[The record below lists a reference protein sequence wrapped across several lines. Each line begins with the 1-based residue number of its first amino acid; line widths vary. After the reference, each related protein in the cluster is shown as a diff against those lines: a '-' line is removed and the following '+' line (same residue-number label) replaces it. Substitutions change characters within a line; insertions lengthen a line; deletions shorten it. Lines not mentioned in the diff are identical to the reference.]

1 MGCFRHHMR
10 HMYRGKQGQLG
21 WLRTMLYSSAQMV
34 IRADPVISHRVPPHR
49 LQPWGVMDEAGN
61 PVPGK
66 GYNMVQGMVVLDDE
80 DHKNC
85 TKTLLGFSQ
94 SNGEKLPAV
103 RLTPKSDDGPLEYDS
118 EWPTTPNSCLPRC

>member
-1 MGCFRHHMR
+1 
-10 HMYRGKQGQLG
+10 
-21 WLRTMLYSSAQMV
+21 
-34 IRADPVISHRVPPHR
+34 
-49 LQPWGVMDEAGN
+49 MDEAGN

-94 SNGEKLPAV
+94 SNGEKLREWAAYNLYRNQLQYSLGILPFPSLS
-103 RLTPKSDDGPLEYDS
+103 RLWYLII
-118 EWPTTPNSCLPRC
+118 